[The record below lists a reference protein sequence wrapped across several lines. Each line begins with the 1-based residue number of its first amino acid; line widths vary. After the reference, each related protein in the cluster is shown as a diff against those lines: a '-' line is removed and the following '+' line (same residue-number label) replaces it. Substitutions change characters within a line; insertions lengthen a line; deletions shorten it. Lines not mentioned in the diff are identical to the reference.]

1 VREGRTVFHGPSRA
15 EVSGVFLAV
24 RAQRVLDGTGRA
36 PIERGVVL
44 IENERIKAV
53 GRQADVGLPSGAEV
67 LDCGPHTVLPG
78 LVDAHSHASI
88 VPGLGDQIGQLRQ
101 PPALQLLRAVANL
114 RTDLRSGVTT
124 MRVVGEEHFID
135 IDLREAI
142 ADGRLPG
149 PRLLVATRPI
159 TARNGHGAALTYS
172 DGEDE
177 IRRHIRE
184 NLAAGADLIKLFMT
198 GGVSSKGTAAR
209 WYAYSRR
216 EVEVAVEEAHR
227 NNKPVA
233 VHAHGGPGVRI
244 CIEAGVDTIEHGKLC
259 EMDDLV
265 EMRHRGTWLVTNN
278 AVSGH
283 PDGIEKGDGHVPSIM
298 AKLHESREKSREN
311 FAAVLESGVRWALG
325 TDSMHGL
332 MWWEMAKVVEW
343 GADPMDAL
351 RAGTQRAADAIGLGD
366 EAGTLQPGKIAD
378 LISVDGDPLADMTSL
393 RRVGVILQ
401 RGQRRDGL
409 SAA

>member
-1 VREGRTVFHGPSRA
+1 VYTAIF
-15 EVSGVFLAV
+15 
-24 RAQRVLDGTGRA
+24 AQRIIDGTGRD
-36 PIERGVVL
+36 PIDHGVVL
-44 IENERIKAV
+44 VEGDRIKAV
-53 GRQADVGLPSGAEV
+53 GRRAEV
-67 LDCGPHTVLPG
+67 AIPDGAAGIDCGDQTLVPG

-88 VPGLGDQIGQLRQ
+88 IPGLGDQIGQLRQ
-101 PPALQLLRAVANL
+101 PPAPQVLRAVANL
-114 RTDLRSGVTT
+114 RADLRSGVTT

-135 IDLREAI
+135 VDLKA
-142 ADGRLPG
+142 AVAGGRLPG

-159 TARNGHGAALTYS
+159 TARNGHGAALTTS

-184 NLAAGADLIKLFMT
+184 NVARGADLIKLFMT

-244 CIEAGVDTIEHGKLC
+244 CLEAGVDTIEHGKLC
-259 EMDDLV
+259 ELEDLV
-265 EMRHRGTWLVTNN
+265 EMRRRNIWLVTNN

-283 PDGIEKGDGHVPSIM
+283 PDGIERGDAHVPAIM
-298 AKLHESREKSREN
+298 AKLREARERSQEN
-311 FAAVLESGVRWALG
+311 FRAVLDSGVRWALG

-332 MWWEMAKVVEW
+332 MWWEVAKVVEW
-343 GADPMDAL
+343 GADPHDAL
-351 RAGTQRAADAIGLGD
+351 LAATRRAAEAIGLGA
-366 EAGTLQPGKIAD
+366 EVGSLEPGKLAD
-378 LISVDGDPLADMTSL
+378 VLGVHGDPLADVTCL
-393 RRVGVILQ
+393 RRVGFLMQ
-401 RGQRRDGL
+401 AGRRLDGL

>member
-1 VREGRTVFHGPSRA
+1 M
-15 EVSGVFLAV
+15 FLAIKG
-24 RAQRVLDGTGRA
+24 QRVIDGTGRG

-44 IENERIKAV
+44 VEGGRIKAV
-53 GRQADVGLPSGAEV
+53 GRQADVAIPAGTDV
-67 LDCGPHTVLPG
+67 IDCGAQTVLPG

-88 VPGLGDQIGQLRQ
+88 VPGLGDQIGQLKQ
-101 PPALQLLRAVANL
+101 PPAPQLLRAVRNL
-114 RTDLRSGVTT
+114 RTDLLSGVTT
-124 MRVVGEEHFID
+124 MRVVGEEHVID
-135 IDLREAI
+135 VELREAI
-142 ADGRLPG
+142 AGGRLPG
-149 PRLLVATRPI
+149 PRLVVATRPI

-209 WYAYSRR
+209 WYAYSRH
-216 EVEVAVEEAHR
+216 EVEVAVDEAHR
-227 NNKPVA
+227 NNKAVA

-244 CIEAGVDTIEHGKLC
+244 CIEAGVDSIEHGKLC

-265 EMRHRGTWLVTNN
+265 EMRDRGTWLVTNN

-283 PDGIEKGDGHVPSIM
+283 PDGIEKGDAHVPAIM
-298 AKLHESREKSREN
+298 AKLLESREKSREN

-332 MWWEMAKVVEW
+332 MWWEIAKVVEW
-343 GADPMDAL
+343 GADPHDAL
-351 RAGTQRAADAIGLGD
+351 RAGTQRAAQAIGLGD
-366 EAGTLQPGKIAD
+366 ETGTLEPGKAAD
-378 LISVDGDPLADMTSL
+378 VISVDGDPLTNIACL
-393 RRVGVILQ
+393 RRVGLVMQ
-401 RGQRRDGL
+401 GGRRRDGL
-409 SAA
+409 SAE

>member
-1 VREGRTVFHGPSRA
+1 MPDGLIAIT
-15 EVSGVFLAV
+15 
-24 RAQRVLDGTGRA
+24 AQRVLDCTGRP

-44 IENERIKAV
+44 IDGERIRAV
-53 GRQADVGLPSGAEV
+53 GRQADVALPAGAEV
-67 LDCGPHTVLPG
+67 IDCGGQTLLPG

-88 VPGLGDQIGQLRQ
+88 IPGLGDQIGQLRQ
-101 PPALQLLRAVANL
+101 PPAAQLLRAVSNL

-135 IDLREAI
+135 IALREAI

-184 NLAAGADLIKLFMT
+184 NIAAGADLIKLFMT

-209 WYAYSRR
+209 WYAYSRH
-216 EVEVAVEEAHR
+216 EVETAVEEAHR

-233 VHAHGGPGVRI
+233 VHAHGGPGVRL

-259 EMDDLV
+259 EMEDLV

-283 PDGIEKGDGHVPSIM
+283 PDGIERGDGHVPAIM
-298 AKLHESREKSREN
+298 AKLRESREKSREN

-332 MWWEMAKVVEW
+332 MWWEIAKVIEW
-343 GADPMDAL
+343 GAGPMDAL
-351 RAGTQRAADAIGLGD
+351 RAGTQRAAQAIGLGD
-366 EAGTLQPGKIAD
+366 ETGTLETGKFAD
-378 LISVDGDPLADMTSL
+378 LISVDGDPLADVTCL
-393 RRVGVILQ
+393 RRVGIIMQ
-401 RGQRRDGL
+401 RGKRRDRL
-409 SAA
+409 SAE

>member
-1 VREGRTVFHGPSRA
+1 MPGPVA
-15 EVSGVFLAV
+15 IK
-24 RAQRVLDGTGRA
+24 AQRVLDCTGRP

-44 IENERIKAV
+44 VASGRIAAV
-53 GRQADVGLPSGAEV
+53 GRQDDVALPPGTEV
-67 LDCGPHTVLPG
+67 IDCGAQTVLPG

-88 VPGLGDQIGQLRQ
+88 VPGLGDQIGQLRE
-101 PPALQLLRAVANL
+101 PPAPQLVRAVGNL
-114 RTDLRSGVTT
+114 RTDLLSGVTT

-135 IDLREAI
+135 VELRQAI
-142 ADGRLPG
+142 ASGRLPG

-159 TARNGHGAALTYS
+159 TARNGHGAALTFS

-184 NLAAGADLIKLFMT
+184 NIAAGADLIKLFMT

-209 WYAYSRR
+209 WYAYSQH

-233 VHAHGGPGVRI
+233 VHAHGGPGVRV
-244 CIEAGVDTIEHGKLC
+244 CLEAGVDTIEHGKLC
-259 EMDDLV
+259 EMDDLI

-298 AKLHESREKSREN
+298 AKLRESREKSHEN

-332 MWWEMAKVVEW
+332 MWWEIAKVVEW
-343 GADPMDAL
+343 GADPYDAL
-351 RAGTQRAADAIGLGD
+351 RAGTQRAAQAIGLGD
-366 EAGTLQPGKIAD
+366 EVGTLEPGKAAD
-378 LISVDGDPLADMTSL
+378 LISVDGDPLADVTCL
-393 RRVGVILQ
+393 RRVGIILQ
-401 RGQRRDGL
+401 NGRRRDGL
-409 SAA
+409 SAE

>member
-1 VREGRTVFHGPSRA
+1 MITA
-15 EVSGVFLAV
+15 IK
-24 RAQRVLDGTGRA
+24 AQRVLDCTGRG
-36 PIERGVVL
+36 PIDRGVVL
-44 IENERIKAV
+44 VEDGRIKAV
-53 GRQADVGLPSGAEV
+53 GRQADVAVPAGAEV
-67 LDCGPHTVLPG
+67 IDCGAQTVLPG

-88 VPGLGDQIGQLRQ
+88 IPGLGDQIGQLRQ
-101 PPALQLLRAVANL
+101 PPAPQLMRAVVNL

-142 ADGRLPG
+142 AAGRLPG

-177 IRRHIRE
+177 IRKHIRE

-227 NNKPVA
+227 NSKPVA

-244 CIEAGVDTIEHGKLC
+244 CVEAGVDTIEHGKLT
-259 EMDDLV
+259 EMDDLI

-283 PDGIEKGDGHVPSIM
+283 PDGIEKGDAHVPSIM
-298 AKLHESREKSREN
+298 AKLLESREKSREN
-311 FAAVLESGVRWALG
+311 FSAVLESGVKWALG

-332 MWWEMAKVVEW
+332 MWWEIAKVVEW
-343 GADPMDAL
+343 GADPYDAL
-351 RAGTQRAADAIGLGD
+351 RAGTQRAAQAIGLGD
-366 EAGTLQPGKIAD
+366 ECGTLEPGKAAD
-378 LISVDGDPLADMTSL
+378 VISVDGDPLADIACL
-393 RRVGVILQ
+393 ARVGLVMQ
-401 RGQRRDGL
+401 GGRRRDKL
-409 SAA
+409 SAE

>member
-1 VREGRTVFHGPSRA
+1 MHTAIVAR
-15 EVSGVFLAV
+15 
-24 RAQRVLDGTGRA
+24 RVIDGTGRD
-36 PIERGVVL
+36 PIADGVVL
-44 IENERIKAV
+44 VEGDRIRAV
-53 GRQADVGLPSGAEV
+53 GPRAEV
-67 LDCGPHTVLPG
+67 AVPEGATVIDCGDQTLLPG

-88 VPGLGDQIGQLRQ
+88 IPGLGDQIGQLRQ
-101 PPALQLLRAVANL
+101 PPAPQVLRAVANL
-114 RTDLRSGVTT
+114 RADLRSGVTT

-135 IDLREAI
+135 VDLKTAI
-142 ADGRLPG
+142 AEGRLPG

-159 TARNGHGAALTYS
+159 TARHGHGAALTTS

-184 NLAAGADLIKLFMT
+184 NVARGADLIKVFMT
-198 GGVSSKGTAAR
+198 GGVSSRGTAAR

-216 EVEVAVEEAHR
+216 EIEVAVEEAHR

-244 CIEAGVDTIEHGKLC
+244 CLEAGVDTIEHGKLC
-259 EMDDLV
+259 ELDDLV
-265 EMRHRGTWLVTNN
+265 EMRRRNVWLVTNN

-283 PDGIEKGDGHVPSIM
+283 PDGIEKGDGHVPAIM
-298 AKLHESREKSREN
+298 AKLREARAHAREN

-332 MWWEMAKVVEW
+332 MWWEIAQVVEW
-343 GADPMDAL
+343 GATPHDAL
-351 RAGTQRAADAIGLGD
+351 LAATRRAAEAIGLGD
-366 EAGTLQPGKIAD
+366 RVGSLEAGKLAD
-378 LISVDGDPLADMTSL
+378 VVGVHGDPLADVTCL
-393 RRVGVILQ
+393 RRVGFLMQ
-401 RGQRRDGL
+401 GGRRLDGL

>member
-1 VREGRTVFHGPSRA
+1 MFT
-15 EVSGVFLAV
+15 AV
-24 RAQRVLDGTGRA
+24 TARRVIDGTGRP
-36 PIERGVVL
+36 PIDRAVVL
-44 IENERIKAV
+44 IGGDRIKAV
-53 GRQADVGLPSGAEV
+53 GRQADVGLPAGTDV
-67 LDCGPHTVLPG
+67 IDCGTQTVLPG

-101 PPALQLLRAVANL
+101 PPAPQLLRAVRNL
-114 RTDLRSGVTT
+114 RADLLSGVTT

-135 IDLREAI
+135 IELRQAI
-142 ADGRLPG
+142 AAGRLPG

-177 IRRHIRE
+177 IRKHIRE
-184 NLAAGADLIKLFMT
+184 NIAAGADLIKLFMT

-209 WYAYSRR
+209 WYAYSRH

-244 CIEAGVDTIEHGKLC
+244 CIEAGVDTIEHGKLT

-283 PDGIEKGDGHVPSIM
+283 PEGIEKGDAHVPAIM
-298 AKLHESREKSREN
+298 AKLHESRQKSREN

-332 MWWEMAKVVEW
+332 MWWEIAKVVEW
-343 GADPMDAL
+343 GADPYDAL
-351 RAGTQRAADAIGLGD
+351 RAATQRAAWAIGLGD
-366 EAGTLQPGKIAD
+366 EVGTLEPGKRAD
-378 LISVDGDPLADMTSL
+378 LISVDGDPLADVTCL
-393 RRVGVILQ
+393 RRISLIIQNG
-401 RGQRRDGL
+401 RRRDGL
-409 SAA
+409 SAE